1 MSNPFNRTY
10 SQDTTITRRTKQ
22 EAEMAINDLLKRG
35 YEIVLPL
42 TEKKSMRTSTSNYN
56 YRRNRYESVDT
67 SLASCWIAKLRRPTT
82 CNI

>member
-42 TEKKSMRTSTSNYN
+42 TEKKSTENFYQQLQLSS
-56 YRRNRYESVDT
+56 EP
-67 SLASCWIAKLRRPTT
+67 L
-82 CNI
+82 